1 MPRPTRRATRRSMR
15 PIWESVRPLC
25 RTQLAYSRSRP
36 SSPARLRTSRFVRG
50 LRLGSDFHKRIGGRA
65 RIVCVW
71 RYGRCQR
78 VVRSIALQKRRFL
91 ACNEIGSIISIDQ
104 HTHAAVEIEFDDK
117 CGCAA
122 LSTLGV
128 TIACS
133 VAANGPRGRHG
144 VGWSHVYAWVA
155 HDPFEGVAE
164 TKRES
169 TGSPAWA
176 R

>member
-1 MPRPTRRATRRSMR
+1 M
-15 PIWESVRPLC
+15 
-25 RTQLAYSRSRP
+25 
-36 SSPARLRTSRFVRG
+36 
-50 LRLGSDFHKRIGGRA
+50 
-65 RIVCVW
+65 CVW

-78 VVRSIALQKRRFL
+78 VTRSIELQKRRFL

-133 VAANGPRGRHG
+133 VAANGPRGRYG

-169 TGSPAWA
+169 TVVLRGLVSDAVSGWVSRGFAQAAVRRAHKSIKFFDHHLFTTAALGCALGPNVG
-176 R
+176 RGP